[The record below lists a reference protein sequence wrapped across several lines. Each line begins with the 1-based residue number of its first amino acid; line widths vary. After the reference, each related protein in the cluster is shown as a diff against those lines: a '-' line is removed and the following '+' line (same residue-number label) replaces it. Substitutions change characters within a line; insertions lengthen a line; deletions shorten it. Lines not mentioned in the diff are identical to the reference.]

1 MTFSSEILYGKSPD
15 LQEIFLVGS
24 LRRIDT
30 EQLYIQNDFPGLWL
44 TEALLISSPQQIH
57 VKSPN

>member
-44 TEALLISSPQQIH
+44 TEALLISSSQLH
-57 VKSPN
+57 AKSPK